1 MARGD
6 RARLYRMGR
15 RTEIFLGEGPT
26 LQRRTY
32 ASWTPCASV
41 SRLCARASAYE
52 KVCGLGNRKNCCDR
66 RNSRHSRHVAFHA
79 GTPRRAR
86 DSRLHAGGAGSE
98 TFAVAHRQHCQGRL
112 HRAQPAGLAEPRS
125 GRRWNTRG
133 SARNALALGGDQ
145 GREDQELP
153 GGGPF
158 HLECQPSRPGRSPRS
173 VRGFAAAHAAGA
185 TRGATGSFADRAL
198 VRSVHGLRMP
208 RIRLF
213 RPEDRCGK
221 NPVKTALIGGIG
233 NVLLGDDGVGPYVL
247 HLLES
252 QYTFGDNV
260 RLVDLGTPALD
271 LTHQIVGL
279 DAVILVDSV
288 TSDDPPGTITLYRK
302 EDIVREVPTER
313 LDPHSPALSEC
324 LLTAEMLGASPKQ
337 VLLVGIAGK
346 TYEPG
351 NPLSAA
357 VQGSVAKAIQA
368 VLEELQRLGFEYQKR
383 LLPNEPGIWWGEN
396 SGV

>member
-1 MARGD
+1 M
-6 RARLYRMGR
+6 
-15 RTEIFLGEGPT
+15 
-26 LQRRTY
+26 
-32 ASWTPCASV
+32 
-41 SRLCARASAYE
+41 
-52 KVCGLGNRKNCCDR
+52 
-66 RNSRHSRHVAFHA
+66 
-79 GTPRRAR
+79 
-86 DSRLHAGGAGSE
+86 
-98 TFAVAHRQHCQGRL
+98 
-112 HRAQPAGLAEPRS
+112 
-125 GRRWNTRG
+125 
-133 SARNALALGGDQ
+133 
-145 GREDQELP
+145 
-153 GGGPF
+153 
-158 HLECQPSRPGRSPRS
+158 
-173 VRGFAAAHAAGA
+173 
-185 TRGATGSFADRAL
+185 
-198 VRSVHGLRMP
+198 
-208 RIRLF
+208 
-213 RPEDRCGK
+213 
-221 NPVKTALIGGIG
+221 KTALIGGIG

-396 SGV
+396 SGVEPRPLP